1 MTRRDSIAAL
11 FDALRTHREG
21 PRNERPSLHPRA
33 ERRAFLQGLSARH
46 RASQPAVTG
55 GEPDP
60 FAVAGVDRDP
70 EALARVLAWWMDPA
84 AEHGLGARPAR
95 RVAELAGV
103 PPSVV
108 TERYTV
114 KPEGEL
120 VWLRSRAR
128 RAAVCVGDRPE
139 ALPEGVAAEAVY
151 SVRGEALAR
160 ELELMRAEVSPA
172 TGWMLTA
179 WARALRRGGRGNA
192 MTDWKGFSPD
202 VEFLLDHWREFLDV
216 VAVKEGLDREFVAL
230 REHLAAAVRARWP
243 ESDGWDCTLD
253 EDWILLRRRSW
264 PIPAE
269 EWLAFVVVLTDVDAL
284 FTEGREGWWSALSL
298 PTDGDFD
305 GESFTNLLRARVDAN
320 AWRPWLAQ
328 SWPDHALGR
337 ALPRLSPGPRVGEA
351 LESAVLDEFQRFVE
365 LAPAVEQCLRDLR

>member
-1 MTRRDSIAAL
+1 MTRRASMAAL
-11 FDALRTHREG
+11 FDALRAHREDALD
-21 PRNERPSLHPRA
+21 RPSLTPRA
-33 ERRAFLQGLSARH
+33 RRRSFLQALSARH
-46 RASQPAVTG
+46 RAAQPAVVS

-60 FAVAGVDRDP
+60 FSIAGVDRDP

-84 AEHGLGARPAR
+84 AEHRLGARPAR

-103 PPSVV
+103 PPSVLS
-108 TERYTV
+108 ERYTV
-114 KPEGEL
+114 TAEGEL

-128 RAAVCVGDRPE
+128 RVAVCVGERPE
-139 ALPEGVAAEAVY
+139 VLPEGVGAAAVF
-151 SVRGEALAR
+151 SLRAEALAR
-160 ELELMRAEVSPA
+160 EVELMRAEVSPA
-172 TGWMLTA
+172 AGWMLTA

-192 MTDWKGFSPD
+192 TMTEWKGFSPD
-202 VEFLLDHWREFLDV
+202 VEFLLDHWREYLDV
-216 VAVKEGLDREFVAL
+216 VAVREGLDREFAAL
-230 REHLAAAVRARWP
+230 RESLAATVRARWP

-284 FTEGREGWWSALSL
+284 ITEGRDGWWSALSL

-305 GESFTNLLRARVDAN
+305 GESFTTLLRARVDPE

-337 ALPRLSPGPRVGEA
+337 ALPKLPPGPRVAEA
-351 LESAVLDEFQRFVE
+351 LESAVLEEFQRLVE